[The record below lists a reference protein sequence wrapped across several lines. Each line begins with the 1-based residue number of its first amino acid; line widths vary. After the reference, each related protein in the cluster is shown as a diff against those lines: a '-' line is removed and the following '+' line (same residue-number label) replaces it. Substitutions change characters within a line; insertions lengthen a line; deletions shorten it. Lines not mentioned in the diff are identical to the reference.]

1 MATTSAGA
9 LTELQLENRLDEL
22 YSENV
27 DLHHVC
33 VSHESHEDIRVD
45 IKLLRRR
52 INEVALE
59 IRQFV
64 GNQVHPRGVPLFPLQ
79 SWDAGAAEHLEN
91 YHRRVAA
98 EEVVLQKRAERLA
111 WQETDML
118 LGMGEAR
125 ERLTELDMQ
134 RTAQLQF
141 REMLNEELRTI
152 QDHMNSIFAL
162 ETSLVAEHNDLVDNF
177 DSVVTDHIDSRMQ
190 GKEAQI
196 KGGQHGPV
204 VRFREDMGGA
214 GTSYIQSPCGARG
227 KNTLRP
233 MLSH

>member
-1 MATTSAGA
+1 MTSSAA
-9 LTELQLENRLDEL
+9 KLTELQLENRLDEL

-33 VSHESHEDIRVD
+33 VSHESHEDMQDIRAD
-45 IKLLRRR
+45 IKLLRRH

-91 YHRRVAA
+91 YHRRVTA

-118 LGMGEAR
+118 LGLNEAR

-152 QDHMNSIFAL
+152 QDHMNSVFAM

-196 KGGQHGPV
+196 KGGAAWPGRSISGGNGRGGT
-204 VRFREDMGGA
+204 RFS
-214 GTSYIQSPCGARG
+214 TFS
-227 KNTLRP
+227 L
-233 MLSH
+233 